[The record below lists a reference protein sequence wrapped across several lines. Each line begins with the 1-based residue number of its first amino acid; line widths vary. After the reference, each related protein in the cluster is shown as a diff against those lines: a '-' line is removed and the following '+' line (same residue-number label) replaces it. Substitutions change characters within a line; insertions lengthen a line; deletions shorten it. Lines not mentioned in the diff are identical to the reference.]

1 MKPIT
6 TVKRNFMPPLNLAR
20 IAALV
25 AVGLVAFAL
34 APAGCVGGWD
44 YSNVP
49 EGDRCNPYDS
59 HNECSSGL
67 ACTVSSWQLAN
78 QGTISAQGNEV
89 LFLGPG
95 AASNSAG
102 AYDVLEFCP
111 ENYCCPVDSDGNLT
125 TSTNPN
131 CQPGCNGGAASICT
145 AVGNSTPPYVG
156 VCDFADSGVLPEE
169 AGSDAESSDAE
180 SSDAEPTP
188 DAGDA
193 TMSVEAST
201 SEASTS
207 EASTSEAST
216 SEASTSEASTSADGS
231 SE

>member
-20 IAALV
+20 IAALL
-25 AVGLVAFAL
+25 AVGLVGFAL
-34 APAGCVGGWD
+34 APAGCIGGWD

-102 AYDVLEFCP
+102 AYDVLDFCP
-111 ENYCCPVDSDGNLT
+111 ENYCCPVDSNGNLT
-125 TSTNPN
+125 TSTNAN

-169 AGSDAESSDAE
+169 AGSDAESDDA
-180 SSDAEPTP
+180 SDAEPAP

-193 TMSVEAST
+193 TMPVEAST

-216 SEASTSEASTSADGS
+216 PADGS